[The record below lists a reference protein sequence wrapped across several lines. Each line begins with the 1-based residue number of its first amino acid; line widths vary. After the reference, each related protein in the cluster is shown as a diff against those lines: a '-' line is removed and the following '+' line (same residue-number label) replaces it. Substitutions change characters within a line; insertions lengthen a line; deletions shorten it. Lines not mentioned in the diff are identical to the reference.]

1 MPPQRARTNSREEF
15 IQSPL
20 PGPVTGNIAGPSGTT
35 ASPILQNS
43 QVHQLNS
50 QGLAGLRNQS
60 RSNSDPSVNENHS
73 SASPPMNR
81 FSEALTPANY
91 NSRIQQQQQSRQQ
104 KQQQNT
110 QREVLR
116 VSSQSPD
123 QRLSSMVQPQVVSS
137 SSLTKELSG
146 DQKRI
151 EASPHT
157 LQEPISQRRELQHHQ
172 QLQQAPYP
180 HYRTEIVQR
189 NEIDLRGPSR
199 NDSNTPFNPNFAAPG
214 DDFGLTPLQLQR
226 LKTNNKE
233 TLKEMCNQAMPDIM
247 LKEDQMTLLER
258 RILDRFPDSILL
270 PGYPVIPRGYV
281 PLMMSPQGLL
291 VPMKFEQFDIQ
302 RPQPV
307 LAFTPIWKESLAA
320 NLSNNF
326 IEPSDSPHK
335 KKQTNN
341 INDSASIPGSRISK
355 KRDRIFQTIP
365 DAFPRSKR
373 ENSVESA
380 SEGNLHTEDSIGP
393 LTPSKRKADHDLDEY
408 NTPRSEISSKIH
420 ITAEMKAGALRL
432 CMISE
437 EFFEKLKRG
446 TVDVED
452 TENPMQIKYR
462 NMIDKYDALTNPQF
476 YNLSN
481 YSAIKNSYNEQL
493 KLVPTSEHE
502 PDAKFLHGLEKD
514 LVERKDFEL
523 VRNELSRNYLRE
535 KIHNSFMDE
544 SLEKYSQICLDYSM
558 RLLKFKKFLM
568 NQKDLLQK
576 GKGQLYLVESSKSE
590 RLWRLFLNDSVQCAR
605 PSIVK
610 KRTMRSMESEN
621 DSDYSSSAVSSSG
634 TSTSRVGGIHTSDI
648 RSLTE
653 HTHRSRKRRQK
664 KNIKNVNTVPVL
676 DGLCPILKDDE
687 FSTLTNAR
695 SKAFENSISKSSN
708 PEVSSQAD
716 FEELIEFYNYKSVLH
731 KLMRTQVGNNSG
743 NFSTQRSMFRSR
755 KLIRDIQLEE
765 GRQSDS
771 SDVLSSDE
779 KRSKNR
785 AGSKKSLLQLADA
798 VAAATGGVDSTTNMI
813 DIERSQLLLNDRE
826 LSNCF
831 TKVYSSPVGLTDAEI
846 DDDLKSIWNTDYD

>member
-1 MPPQRARTNSREEF
+1 
-15 IQSPL
+15 
-20 PGPVTGNIAGPSGTT
+20 
-35 ASPILQNS
+35 
-43 QVHQLNS
+43 
-50 QGLAGLRNQS
+50 
-60 RSNSDPSVNENHS
+60 
-73 SASPPMNR
+73 
-81 FSEALTPANY
+81 
-91 NSRIQQQQQSRQQ
+91 
-104 KQQQNT
+104 
-110 QREVLR
+110 
-116 VSSQSPD
+116 
-123 QRLSSMVQPQVVSS
+123 
-137 SSLTKELSG
+137 
-146 DQKRI
+146 
-151 EASPHT
+151 
-157 LQEPISQRRELQHHQ
+157 
-172 QLQQAPYP
+172 
-180 HYRTEIVQR
+180 
-189 NEIDLRGPSR
+189 
-199 NDSNTPFNPNFAAPG
+199 
-214 DDFGLTPLQLQR
+214 
-226 LKTNNKE
+226 
-233 TLKEMCNQAMPDIM
+233 
-247 LKEDQMTLLER
+247 
-258 RILDRFPDSILL
+258 
-270 PGYPVIPRGYV
+270 
-281 PLMMSPQGLL
+281 
-291 VPMKFEQFDIQ
+291 MKFEQLDIQ

-320 NLSNNF
+320 TLSNNF
-326 IEPSDSPHK
+326 IESSHSGHK
-335 KKQTNN
+335 KKQIKN
-341 INDSASIPGSRISK
+341 IDDSSTSGNRASK
-355 KRDRIFQTIP
+355 KRERILQAVP

-373 ENSVESA
+373 ENSVEGG
-380 SEGNLHTEDSIGP
+380 SESNSNDPYDADDSIDP
-393 LTPSKRKADHDLDEY
+393 LTPSKRKADHDSDDDTSLGA
-408 NTPRSEISSKIH
+408 NISRKIH

-437 EFFEKLKRG
+437 EFFEKLKSG
-446 TVDVED
+446 TVDVENS
-452 TENPMQIKYR
+452 ENPMQIKYR
-462 NMIDKYDALTNPQF
+462 NIIDNYVALTNPKF
-476 YNLSN
+476 YNFSN
-481 YSAIKNSYNEQL
+481 YSAIKSSYNDQL
-493 KLVPTSEHE
+493 NLVPASEHE

-523 VRNELSRNYLRE
+523 VRNELAKNYVRE

-590 RLWRLFLNDSVQCAR
+590 RLWRLFLNDSVECAR

-610 KRTMRSMESEN
+610 RSTMRSMDSEN

-634 TSTSRVGGIHTSDI
+634 TSSSKVGGGSHTSDV

-664 KNIKNVNTVPVL
+664 KNIKNVNTVPIL

-687 FSTLTNAR
+687 FATLTNAR

-708 PEVSSQAD
+708 TEVSSQTD
-716 FEELIEFYNYKSVLH
+716 FEELIEFYSYKSVLH
-731 KLMRTQVGNNSG
+731 RLMRTQVDNNSG
-743 NFSTQRSMFRSR
+743 NFSMQRPTFRSR

-785 AGSKKSLLQLADA
+785 VGSRKSLLQLADA

-846 DDDLKSIWNTDYD
+846 DDDLKSIWNTNYD